1 VTTFKVDANWYGAG
15 DSQSWGIGKGLDRV
29 KQQYAVGGIYVETL
43 KLSVVKAVAKFR
55 ALKSLVAG
63 PATQTRVGGYRGVTF
78 HAKVKGEH
86 APLTALGSTSDIPG
100 DVPGQQTFLNVR
112 GKTLLIRTESKAESR
127 TAAAAVRSVL
137 RTFRFV
143 R

>member
-1 VTTFKVDANWYGAG
+1 
-15 DSQSWGIGKGLDRV
+15 
-29 KQQYAVGGIYVETL
+29 
-43 KLSVVKAVAKFR
+43 
-55 ALKSLVAG
+55 LKSLVAG
-63 PATQTRVGGYRGVTF
+63 PATQTRVGGYSGVTF

-86 APLTALGSTSDIPG
+86 APLTALRSTSDIPG

-112 GKTLLIRTESKAESR
+112 DKTLLIRTESKAESR
-127 TAAAAVRSVL
+127 TAAVAVQSVL